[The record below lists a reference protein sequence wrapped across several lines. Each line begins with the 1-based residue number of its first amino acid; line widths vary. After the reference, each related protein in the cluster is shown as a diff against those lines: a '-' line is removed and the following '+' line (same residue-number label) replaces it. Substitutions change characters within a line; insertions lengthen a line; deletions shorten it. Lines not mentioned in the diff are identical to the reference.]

1 LSETLPPVVE
11 LPGARFV
18 TTSARK
24 RFVFTVGMNLFRSGL
39 SFSTAMLLARWLG
52 PSTYGNLAFLLGTFA
67 GVRAL
72 LDMGSGAAFFTF
84 LSQRPRSRRFV
95 GSFFLWLLAQFL
107 VPLVAISVLFPS
119 SWVRSIWHG
128 EPRSLVVLAFVA
140 AFMQLSVWPVV
151 QQAGESQRR
160 TYWIQ
165 GIGVFVVASHLLA
178 VTLLWSF
185 GALGLYA
192 ILGAVAVEYAAAAAV
207 AFSRLHFAPR
217 EEDTAREPLFPKYLK
232 YCLPLIPLA
241 GLGFA
246 NEFVDRW
253 LLQTYGGGVQQAY
266 YSVGAQIASI
276 ALLATVSILNI
287 FWKEIAEAH
296 HRGDRERTS
305 ALYKRVTRLLFFV
318 GAVAAGYLIPWSAE
332 LLRLILGAAY
342 VGGATSLAIM
352 LLFPIH
358 QSMGQIGGTML
369 YATEHV
375 SLQVMISIGTVLLG
389 TCMTYLALAPATA
402 LVPGF
407 GLGSTGLALKMVCTQ
422 LISANVLA
430 YAISRTFNWSFDWI
444 FQPLSLLG
452 CVGLGWLAHAVVV
465 FGVPGGMSVF
475 VRLSFGAV
483 LYTVLVA
490 CFLLVAPELAGLTRS
505 ELLSAARRVALKVHR
520 SNAA

>member
-1 LSETLPPVVE
+1 MSLSAGDTNSRT
-11 LPGARFV
+11 A
-18 TTSARK
+18 TARK
-24 RFVFTVGMNLFRSGL
+24 RFVFTVGVNLLRSGL

-52 PSTYGNLAFLLGTFA
+52 PETYGNLAFLLGTFA

-107 VPLVAISVLFPS
+107 VPLIAISVLFPDV
-119 SWVRSIWHG
+119 WVSSIWNG
-128 EPRSLVVLAFVA
+128 QPRSLVVLAFIA

-165 GIGVFVVASHLLA
+165 GVGVFVVALHLVA
-178 VTLLWSF
+178 ISLLWAF
-185 GALGLYA
+185 GLLGLYA
-192 ILGAVAVEYAAAAAV
+192 ILGAVAIEYAVAAAI
-207 AFSRLHFAPR
+207 AFSRLDFARP
-217 EEDTAREPLFPKYLK
+217 EGDAFKEPLFAKYFK

-241 GLGFA
+241 GVGFA
-246 NEFVDRW
+246 NQFVDRW

-296 HRGDRERTS
+296 HHGDHARTS

-318 GAVAAGYLIPWSAE
+318 GAVAAGYLIPWSAD

-375 SLQVMISIGTVLLG
+375 SLQVTISIGTVILG
-389 TCMTYLALAPATA
+389 TCMTYLALAPTTA
-402 LVPGF
+402 MVPGLA
-407 GLGSTGLALKMVCTQ
+407 LGSTGLALKMVVTQ

-430 YAISRTFNWSFDWI
+430 YAIARTFKWPFDWV
-444 FQPLSLLG
+444 FQPIGLVG
-452 CVGLGWLAHAVVV
+452 CVAIGYLAHASIVY
-465 FGVPGGMSVF
+465 GLPPSLSIIARLALGG
-475 VRLSFGAV
+475 A
-483 LYTVLVA
+483 LYAVLVA
-490 CFLLVAPELAGLTRS
+490 GFLLALPSLAGLTRP
-505 ELLSAARRVALKVHR
+505 ELITDLQIIARKLPWVGAP
-520 SNAA
+520 